1 MNSLLMTTL
10 DHLVSVEHLWPTP
23 RDISEIAMYRR
34 EFELALME
42 ARLTRMID
50 HPIVEAVLDSWEYH
64 HNERLAGTTGKQGQ
78 YSILPTS
85 FALRDAA
92 IQALIARQS
101 VEQRTPEWYAQ
112 AARVLTA
119 SEFSTILRPTRQRA
133 LLAHSKAFPL
143 SPEEAA
149 AKFRAPLTCPS
160 QYMSPFDWG
169 IRFEPVVKQIYEH
182 LRAVQIVDL
191 GRLMHQTDPRLAA
204 SPDGLISTGADT
216 TNPLI
221 GRLIEIKCPISR
233 EIGGEIPEEYY
244 AQMQLQLEVT
254 GQDACQYVEAR
265 FRSPAGPKTAVY
277 EGPGRLAGVLWHVE
291 RVDPATGEAKRR
303 YVYGPVGCPDLV
315 EPPCHLI
322 GQADTVLE
330 RVPWELLG
338 WHEVEVRRSATWWAG
353 ARVAVEAFWAD
364 VAGAV
369 AGTFV
374 VPASKRAPRAP
385 KEEEMRIAM
394 PNENTHELSEEA
406 CAIELIDDINA
417 KPLFNGGGIGG
428 RSVPLEEACAI
439 QFN

>member
-1 MNSLLMTTL
+1 MNSLLIPTL
-10 DHLVSVEHLWPTP
+10 DHLVCVEHIIPAPLDST
-23 RDISEIAMYRR
+23 EIRTYRR
-34 EFELALME
+34 DFELVLQQ
-42 ARLTRMID
+42 ARYGTMLD
-50 HPIVEAVLDSWEYH
+50 HPIVEAILDSWEWH
-64 HNERLAGTTGKQGQ
+64 HAERLKAAA
-78 YSILPTS
+78 SLSPPSAPTS
-85 FALRDAA
+85 NRDAV

-119 SEFSTILRPTRQRA
+119 SEFATILRPTRQRA

-149 AKFRAPLTCPS
+149 AKFKAPLTCPS

-182 LRAVQIVDL
+182 IHGVQITDL
-191 GRLMHQTDPRLAA
+191 GRLMHPTDPRLAA
-204 SPDGLISTGADT
+204 SPDGLISGGADH

-254 GQDACQYVEAR
+254 GLDTCQYVETR
-265 FRSPAGPKTAVY
+265 FRSPAGPKTQVY
-277 EGPGRLAGVLWHVE
+277 EGPARISGVLWHIE
-291 RVDPATGEAKRR
+291 RYDPVTGEVKRR
-303 YVYGPVGCPDLV
+303 YEYGPVGFPDLV

-322 GQADTVLE
+322 GQNDTVLE

-338 WHEVEVRRSATWWAG
+338 WHEVEVRRSATWWAA
-353 ARVAVEAFWAD
+353 ARVAVDAFWTD
-364 VAGAV
+364 VAGAA

-374 VPASKRAPRAP
+374 VPASKRPPRAP
-385 KEEEMRIAM
+385 KEEAMLIAM
-394 PNENTHELSEEA
+394 PSE
-406 CAIELIDDINA
+406 DTQ
-417 KPLFNGGGIGG
+417 G
-428 RSVPLEEACAI
+428 SVEEACAI

>member
-1 MNSLLMTTL
+1 MNSLLMPTL

-23 RDISEIAMYRR
+23 RDVSEIAMYRR

-42 ARLTRMID
+42 ARLTQMID
-50 HPIVEAVLDSWEYH
+50 HPIIEAVLDSWEYH
-64 HNERLAGTTGKQGQ
+64 HNERLAGAVALET
-78 YSILPTS
+78 PTS
-85 FALRDAA
+85 FAQRDTA

-119 SEFSTILRPTRQRA
+119 SEFATILRPTRQRA

-204 SPDGLISTGADT
+204 SPDGLISTGANPA
-216 TNPLI
+216 NPLI

-233 EIGGEIPEEYY
+233 EIGAEIPEEYY

-254 GQDACQYVEAR
+254 GLDTCQYVEAR

-277 EGPGRLAGVLWHVE
+277 EGPCRFAGVLWHVE
-291 RVDPATGEAKRR
+291 RVDPMTGEAKRR
-303 YVYGPVGCPDLV
+303 YVYGPVGYPDLV

-364 VAGAV
+364 VAGAL

-385 KEEEMRIAM
+385 KEEAMRISLVEPTVTEDTPMAGQ
-394 PNENTHELSEEA
+394 E
-406 CAIELIDDINA
+406 
-417 KPLFNGGGIGG
+417 
-428 RSVPLEEACAI
+428 EEACAI